1 MGAVISFSCHCDCG
15 TSDFV
20 ILYPDRAAGTGI
32 SRRASG
38 CLSGDMVGWR
48 AFQGCR
54 SLTAWQKES
63 F

>member
-1 MGAVISFSCHCDCG
+1 MGAVISFLVIAIVVLLN
-15 TSDFV
+15 FV

-48 AFQGCR
+48 AFQG
-54 SLTAWQKES
+54 AVH
-63 F
+63 